1 MAKKGRL
8 FDGVSNIRIDGRVAH
23 FELGQIPEHA
33 TEMRAAANFLVANYG
48 RQKIIT
54 MPRSVPKIAIFEEA
68 ARTLEIPGG
77 VRMIQEYYRQ
87 MRKFG
92 CNILAVVQQYD
103 VLKASEVR
111 GAMIG
116 NSKMFL
122 KLKSKG
128 NWNRFSGPLMG
139 RIDIHVKTQRDCLVK
154 LRKKHGLAQC
164 VGLAGP
170 FIMSFQV
177 SR

>member
-1 MAKKGRL
+1 LRGAQPNFL
-8 FDGVSNIRIDGRVAH
+8 DGFAAFRDWEIQNPDEAANYLQ
-23 FELGQIPEHA
+23 ELGQIPEHA

-48 RQKIIT
+48 RQKIVT

-68 ARTLEIPGG
+68 AGTLEIPGG

-103 VLKASEVR
+103 VLKTSEVR

-116 NSKMFL
+116 NSKIFL
-122 KLKSKG
+122 RLKSPSALKMLA
-128 NWNRFSGPLMG
+128 RSFSDLAWMG
-139 RIDIHVKTQRDCLVK
+139 
-154 LRKKHGLAQC
+154 
-164 VGLAGP
+164 
-170 FIMSFQV
+170 
-177 SR
+177 